1 MISLN
6 VSEAEPSLFM
16 QKRIKKIDDDF
27 EYFTTRLNKNDTY

>member
-6 VSEAEPSLFM
+6 VSEPSLFM